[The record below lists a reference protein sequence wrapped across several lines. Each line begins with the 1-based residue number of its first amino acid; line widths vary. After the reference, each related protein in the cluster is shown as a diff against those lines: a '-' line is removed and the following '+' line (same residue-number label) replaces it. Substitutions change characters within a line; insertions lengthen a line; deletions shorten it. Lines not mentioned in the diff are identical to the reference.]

1 MSGSAAGQKEII
13 FNKAF
18 ITIAVISFL
27 HTAASQVMSSVLPLY
42 LENLGLPASVLG
54 TATSLSA
61 VAAMIAAPPSGRI
74 VDAKGGRNLLFFAL
88 LVMAAGMVGFY
99 ALPYVLAFILIRI
112 LQGFAAVAVNTSQ
125 LAVASKALPQEGMN
139 KGLSYFAVCATVAGA
154 VGPTLGLAMIIN
166 GSFAPALTGSAALF
180 VAAAF
185 LTLSIH
191 EGKIDSVDRQK
202 TESKGIWNSVEKTA
216 LRPAVI
222 YFLTMLINSGVLLFL
237 PIYAKE
243 QGVPNIGAFY
253 IVQAFTMFAANVAVG
268 RIIDQIENPRG
279 MLICASGFLLVSLL
293 VLYFANGL
301 AYFLAAAGLVGL
313 GTGIVTPAAT
323 ALAMSSAPLK
333 RRGAASATLQIA
345 QSLSYAVGSAVWG
358 VIADLMGYH
367 SLYGVLII
375 FPVLTGIV
383 CFVFY
388 SRDRQDG
395 KI

>member
-1 MSGSAAGQKEII
+1 MSESAAGQREII

-18 ITIAVISFL
+18 IMIAVISFL

-74 VDAKGGRNLLFFAL
+74 VDTKGGRNLLFFAL

-125 LAVASKALPQEGMN
+125 LAVASKALPQAGMN
-139 KGLSYFAVCATVAGA
+139 EGLSYFAVCATVAGA

-166 GSFAPALTGSAALF
+166 GSFVPALTGSAILF
-180 VAAAF
+180 VAAAV
-185 LTLSIH
+185 LTLSIR
-191 EGKIDSVDRQK
+191 EGKINSADWQK
-202 TESKGIWNSVEKTA
+202 TESKGIWNTVEKTA

-268 RIIDQIENPRG
+268 RIIDQMESPRWL
-279 MLICASGFLLVSLL
+279 LICASAFLLISLII
-293 VLYFANGL
+293 LYFANGL
-301 AYFLAAAGLVGL
+301 TFFLLAAGLVGL

-323 ALAMSSAPLK
+323 ALAMSAAPLK

-358 VIADLMGYH
+358 VMADLMGYH
-367 SLYGVLII
+367 SLYGILII

-388 SRDRQDG
+388 SKD
-395 KI
+395 